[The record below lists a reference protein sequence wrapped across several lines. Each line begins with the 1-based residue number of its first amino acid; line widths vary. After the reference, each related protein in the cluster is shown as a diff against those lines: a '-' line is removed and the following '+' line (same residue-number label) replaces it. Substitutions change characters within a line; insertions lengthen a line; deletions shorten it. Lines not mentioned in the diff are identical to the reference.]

1 MKKLLYLTILSLF
14 CLGCS
19 KSDDNPSDENT
30 FLRTHEDTVWM
41 ITEEGQSVYLRFI
54 NNTKAPIEYWIE
66 FEDCY
71 FYILDRLVGDNKITE
86 NSEDRLVIRYFENDD
101 GDEYLDIVT
110 ITINGNSLIGETKS
124 YENDVLVETDIQ
136 MLSKS
141 TDDVDSLILC
151 E

>member
-1 MKKLLYLTILSLF
+1 MKKLLYLTILSLLI
-14 CLGCS
+14 LGCS

-30 FLRTHEDTVWM
+30 FLRIHEGTVWT
-41 ITEEGQSVYLRFI
+41 ITEEGQSTYIRFI
-54 NNTKAPIEYWIE
+54 NNTKTPIEYWIE

-71 FYILDRLVGDNKITE
+71 FYILDRFVGGNKIIE
-86 NSEDRLVIRYFENDD
+86 NSAERLVFRHVENDESV
-101 GDEYLDIVT
+101 EYVDIVT
-110 ITINGNSLIGETKS
+110 ITITGNSLRAEIEY
-124 YENDVLVETDIQ
+124 YENGVLVETDIQ